1 VRLRPLAALSIA
13 AVSALLLT
21 GCAGSGGGAASGS
34 PSAAAAAD
42 LCDAQVASG
51 AAADA
56 VTVSGD
62 AGVAPTLS
70 FTAPL
75 QIDKLQAKTIDKG
88 TGTPV
93 VAGDF
98 ISYAMTAYDAETGQ
112 KMGDIG
118 YTPGQLL
125 PAQISASSPLG
136 QVLGC
141 GAPGERVVA
150 TFPASEQGASQVYVV
165 DLLSVVPSAAWGAA
179 QAPVAGMPTV
189 ALGDNGAPTIT
200 LPGGNPPAAT
210 EIATLKKGDGTTVQS
225 GDQVLV
231 QYTGIRWSD
240 GKTFD
245 STWDKGGVPTSF
257 STTGVVPGFR
267 KALEGQTVGS
277 QVLVV
282 MTPADGYGEGEIN
295 ANDLKGETLVFV
307 VDILG
312 TQTAQSAQ

>member
-1 VRLRPLAALSIA
+1 MRLRPLAALSIA
-13 AVSALLLT
+13 AVSAVLLV
-21 GCAGSGGGAASGS
+21 GCSGSGGDAATQS
-34 PSAAAAAD
+34 PSADAAAD
-42 LCDAQVASG
+42 LCSAQVAAG
-51 AAADA
+51 TAVDA

-62 AGVAPTLS
+62 AGTSPTLS

-75 QIDKLQAKTIDKG
+75 QIDKLEAKTIDKG

-93 VAGDF
+93 AAGDF
-98 ISYAMTAYDAETGQ
+98 ISYAMTAYDAETGE

-118 YTPGQLL
+118 YQAGQLL

-150 TFPASEQGASQVYVV
+150 TFPASEQGAAQVYVV
-165 DLLSVVPSAAWGAA
+165 DLLSVVPSAAWGAS
-179 QAPVAGMPTV
+179 QEPVAGMPTV
-189 ALGDNGAPTIT
+189 ALADNGAPTIT
-200 LPGGNPPAAT
+200 LPGGNLPAET
-210 EIATLKKGDGTTVQS
+210 QIATLKKGDGATVQS

-231 QYTGIRWSD
+231 QYTGVRWSN
-240 GKTFD
+240 GETFD

-257 STTGVVPGFR
+257 STTGVVEGFR

-295 ANDLKGETLVFV
+295 TTDLKGETLVFV

-312 TQTAQSAQ
+312 AQTSQNQ

>member
-1 VRLRPLAALSIA
+1 MRLRPLVAVSVA
-13 AVSALLLT
+13 AVSVILLAS
-21 GCAGSGGGAASGS
+21 CSGSNGATASGS
-34 PSAAAAAD
+34 PTAAPAAD
-42 LCDAQVASG
+42 LCDAQVSSG

-62 AGVAPTLS
+62 AGAAPTLS
-70 FTAPL
+70 FTAPI

-88 TGTPV
+88 SGTPV
-93 VAGDF
+93 TAGQF

-112 KMGDIG
+112 KLGDIG
-118 YTPGQLL
+118 YKPGQLL

-150 TFPASEQGASQVYVV
+150 TFPASEQGAAQVYVV
-165 DLLSVVPSAAWGAA
+165 DLLGIVPSAAWGAE

-189 ALGDNGAPTIT
+189 SLADNGAPTIT
-200 LPGGNPPAAT
+200 LPGGNPPT
-210 EIATLKKGDGTTVQS
+210 ETQIATLKKGDGATVQS

-231 QYTGIRWSD
+231 QYTGVRWSD

-257 STTGVVPGFR
+257 TTTGVVPGFR

-277 QVLVV
+277 QVLVT
-282 MTPADGYGEGEIN
+282 MPPADGYGEGEIN
-295 ANDLKGETLVFV
+295 TNDLKGETLVFV

-312 TQTAQSAQ
+312 AQTSAAQ

>member
-1 VRLRPLAALSIA
+1 MRLRPLVAVSVA
-13 AVSALLLT
+13 AVSVILLAGCSGST
-21 GCAGSGGGAASGS
+21 GATASGS
-34 PSAAAAAD
+34 PTAAPAAD
-42 LCDAQVASG
+42 LCDAQVSSG

-70 FTAPL
+70 FTAPI
-75 QIDKLQAKTIDKG
+75 QIDTLQAKTIDKG
-88 TGTPV
+88 SGTPV
-93 VAGDF
+93 TAGQF

-112 KMGDIG
+112 KLGDIG
-118 YTPGQLL
+118 YKPGQLL

-150 TFPASEQGASQVYVV
+150 TFPASEQGAAQVYVV
-165 DLLSVVPSAAWGAA
+165 DLLGIVPSAAWGAE
-179 QAPVAGMPTV
+179 QAPVAG
-189 ALGDNGAPTIT
+189 
-200 LPGGNPPAAT
+200 
-210 EIATLKKGDGTTVQS
+210 IATLKKGDGAAVQS

-231 QYTGIRWSD
+231 QYTGVRWSD

-277 QVLVV
+277 QVLVT

-312 TQTAQSAQ
+312 AQTSAAQ

>member
-1 VRLRPLAALSIA
+1 MRLRPLAALSIA
-13 AVSALLLT
+13 AVSAILLV
-21 GCAGSGGGAASGS
+21 GCAGSGEGAASGS
-34 PSAAAAAD
+34 PTAAPAAD
-42 LCDAQVASG
+42 LCDAQVSSG

-62 AGVAPTLS
+62 AGAAPTLS

-75 QIDKLQAKTIDKG
+75 QIDALQAKTIDKG
-88 TGTPV
+88 TGDPV

-118 YTPGQLL
+118 YQAGQLL

-150 TFPASEQGASQVYVV
+150 TFPASEQGGAQVYVV

-189 ALGDNGAPTIT
+189 ELGDNGAPKIT
-200 LPGGNPPAAT
+200 LPGGNPPAET
-210 EIATLKKGDGTTVQS
+210 QIATLKKGDGATVQS

-231 QYTGIRWSD
+231 QYTGVRWSN
-240 GKTFD
+240 GETFD

-257 STTGVVPGFR
+257 TTTGVVPGFR

-282 MTPADGYGEGEIN
+282 MPPADGYGDGEIN
-295 ANDLKGETLVFV
+295 TTDLKGETLVFV

-312 TQTAQSAQ
+312 AATSQSQ